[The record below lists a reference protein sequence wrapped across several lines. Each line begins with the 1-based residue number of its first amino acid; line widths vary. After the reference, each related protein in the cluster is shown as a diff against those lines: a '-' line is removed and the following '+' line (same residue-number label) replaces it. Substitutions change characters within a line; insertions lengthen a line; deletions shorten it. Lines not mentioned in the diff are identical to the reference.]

1 MAALAVGAQRLG
13 LSPEKVVELLGTT
26 TFDIPLN
33 DVALWA
39 NVPERV
45 WRFNVSG
52 YNVLKKWLS
61 YRELT
66 VLGRPLRV
74 DEAREFTAIVQR
86 IAALLLLG
94 PALDASYRVV
104 AGEAARWNDIVE

>member
-1 MAALAVGAQRLG
+1 MLGA
-13 LSPEKVVELLGTT
+13 T
-26 TFDIPLN
+26 TFDVPLN
-33 DVALWA
+33 DVAYWA